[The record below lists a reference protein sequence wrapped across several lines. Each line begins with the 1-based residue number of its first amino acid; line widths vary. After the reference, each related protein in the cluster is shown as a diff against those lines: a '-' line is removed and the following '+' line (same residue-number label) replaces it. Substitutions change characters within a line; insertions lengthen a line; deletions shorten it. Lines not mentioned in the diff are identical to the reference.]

1 MRLPL
6 LPRAA
11 GLALLAA
18 PLLLTAC
25 DSSTGGAPRRA
36 VVTAVQID
44 DGPLLAVDGSQWD
57 GTGGGG
63 PEIYFRL
70 YYDGDDIVA
79 NPGDDVL
86 NPRDDRFVVNVSN
99 PDQPWYDDIRSTDF
113 PLIWDIDGGFEVR
126 DLRQGYRVA
135 LFDHDPIGGD
145 DAMISTR
152 AFTFDEEAP
161 TETDGREDT
170 IVLEGAGSDQN
181 LVQVRLRIVYES

>member
-1 MRLPL
+1 MRLLP
-6 LPRAA
+6 LPRVA

-18 PLLLTAC
+18 PFLLTAC
-25 DSSTGGAPRRA
+25 DSSTGGTPRRA
-36 VVTAVQID
+36 VVTAVQVD

-57 GTGGGG
+57 GSGGGG

-99 PDQPWYDDIRSTDF
+99 PDQPWYDDIQSADF
-113 PLIWDIDGGFEVR
+113 PLVWDIDGGFEVR

-135 LFDHDPIGGD
+135 LFDYDPTTSD

-170 IVLEGAGSDQN
+170 IVLEGVGADQN
-181 LVQVRLRIVYES
+181 LVQVRLRLRYES